1 MILTREKGWAGRLGR
16 FCICSGL
23 LAVTLFL
30 AVPAWSQEE
39 KGAAAAGAAQAVP
52 AAKEEG
58 GTKKDAAEEENTK
71 LPMLWMPDAISTYG
85 EGVDWL
91 FWLIFWITT
100 GAWVI
105 VMGLMVFFLYRYRHR
120 EGHDKAYY
128 THGSNKLEIT
138 WTLATVVILVFIGVI
153 QLWGPSG
160 WFSIKMN
167 FPKMGGSEETFVV
180 RVYGEQFAW
189 YFNYPGPDGKF
200 GDQKHSY
207 IQKGRNSIGLLKGS
221 PKAKTPVVT
230 DGSDDVVSGKL
241 VVPAD
246 KDVIIQ
252 LISLGKYNAN
262 APLKKRYTHP
272 VLHSFF
278 SPHLRMKRD
287 LVPYNPGQIWFKVK
301 KEYEGGKYEIVCA
314 ELCGEG
320 HSVMRADFEVLDD
333 KGLQAALGYDWKT
346 SVPSE
351 FPEVEHYY
359 KEKKDDD

>member
-71 LPMLWMPDAISTYG
+71 MPMLWMPDAISTYG

-138 WTLATVVILVFIGVI
+138 WTLATVAILVFIGVI

-160 WFSIKMN
+160 WFSIKMD
-167 FPKMGGSEETFVV
+167 FPEMGKGKDTFVV
-180 RVYGEQFAW
+180 RGYGEQFAW
-189 YFNYPGPDGKF
+189 YFNYPGKDGKF
-200 GDQKHSY
+200 GEQRHSY
-207 IQKGRNSIGLLKGS
+207 IQTGRNSIGLVK
-221 PKAKTPVVT
+221 
-230 DGSDDVVSGKL
+230 DGKDDAGADDVVLGKL

-246 KDVIIQ
+246 RNVLIQ
-252 LISLGKYNAN
+252 LISLGKYNINTEPAT
-262 APLKKRYTHP
+262 YTHP

-287 LVPYNPGQIWFKVK
+287 LVPYNPGQVWFRVK
-301 KEYEGGKYEIVCA
+301 KEYEGEKYEIVCA

-320 HSVMRADFEVLDD
+320 HSGMRADFEVLNED
-333 KGLQAALGYDWKT
+333 GLKAALGYDWKAA
-346 SVPSE
+346 VPGE
-351 FPEVEHYY
+351 FPKVMHYY
-359 KEKKDDD
+359 QEEKGED